1 MRTGQRGAA
10 LPLGIA
16 LLLCGTLAGFVLYN
30 TGQSA
35 TDKARVVNAADAASY
50 SGLVWQARALN
61 FQAYTN
67 RAMVANQVSMAQA
80 VTLRSWATYGAITT
94 QNMELVLGKI
104 PYIGP
109 IFIGAARVMEGVNR
123 VVEPV
128 ADVML
133 GAVNAVNVGLRHAQ
147 SAMFVSSFAATPEI
161 ISAVVESSDPRF
173 TADTAFSVVGVLGNL
188 SQWSGFTRSVGTD
201 DVDGM
206 RARAELIRGSQ
217 GEFTKERDWKLLP
230 ADFHLLVASFNVRRE
245 GETRLV
251 ESTGDDGELV
261 FEWKAKDTVSLDLG
275 HWSWRGWKHT
285 DVPIGWAEAYA
296 NSIRDDRTIEEGAC
310 TSERDFVASTSIFG
324 GGRDCERWLSGKNEN
339 AERLAD
345 AGVKFGRTESRVS
358 MDTYSG
364 INPFRDLSEDAIEE
378 DFPTMQL
385 KVEVALPADGVRS
398 SDALG
403 SGGDFRTGYR
413 TPGNVLTSVSVAE
426 VFFKPPMA
434 DREGGE
440 IEFANAY
447 GPWWDVRLAPVS
459 EADRML
465 AFAGRDHRSTEL
477 GGTRAPGV
485 GGGAGSLEAWDGTGG
500 GASGDRSIADAIG
513 GIAEVARATGA
524 DEVIEEALVGA
535 IEDAATGMLTGLLER
550 RAGIGSRDDLEGW
563 VVEQSG
569 IDVAAA
575 RATYENS
582 KAEVDAIQGEIDR
595 VRDLLET
602 EIADLVLERIGE
614 AFGTEAGLL
623 DALGDPAA
631 LEADKAAARERLDE
645 LEGRLVRELGREI
658 VERVEAVTDVF
669 ELPEAMARQHVR
681 MMIKALR
688 EELAETPDWVPFGAD
703 PIRDAGTGPGP
714 GDGTEPADG
723 AGGGPADGPAGGP
736 ADGQVAGDAS

>member
-16 LLLCGTLAGFVLYN
+16 LLLCGTLGGFVLYN

-80 VTLRSWATYGAITT
+80 VTLRSWASYGAITT

-133 GAVNAVNVGLRHAQ
+133 GAVNAVNAGLRHAQ
-147 SAMFVSSFAATPEI
+147 TAMFVSSFAATPEI

-188 SQWSGFTRSVGTD
+188 DEWRGFTRSVGTD

-206 RARAELIRGSQ
+206 RARAELVRGSQ
-217 GEFTKERDWKLLP
+217 GEFTKERDWELLP
-230 ADFHLLVASFNVRRE
+230 VDFHLLVASFNVDRE

-251 ESTGDDGELV
+251 ESMDADGNLV

-275 HWSWRGWKHT
+275 HWSWRKGWDHT

-296 NSIRDDRTIEEGAC
+296 NSIQDERTIEEGAC
-310 TSERDFVASTSIFG
+310 TSERDFFQSLSPFG
-324 GGRDCERWLSGKNEN
+324 DGRDCERWLDRNEN

-345 AGVKFGRTESRVS
+345 AGVRFGRTESRVS
-358 MDTYSG
+358 MNAYQG

-378 DFPTMQL
+378 DFPTMRL

-413 TPGNVLTSVSVAE
+413 TPGDVLTSVSVAE

-434 DREGGE
+434 DREGGG

-447 GPWWDVRLAPVS
+447 SPWWDVRLAPVS

-485 GGGAGSLEAWDGTGG
+485 GGGGAGSLEEWDGTGG
-500 GASGDRSIADAIG
+500 AAGERSIADAVG
-513 GIAEVARATGA
+513 GIAEAARAAGA
-524 DEVIEEALVGA
+524 DDTIREALVGA
-535 IEDAATGMLTGLLER
+535 IEDAATGILAGLLER
-550 RAGIGSRDDLEGW
+550 RAGIGSRDDLEAW
-563 VVEQSG
+563 VGEQSG
-569 IDVAAA
+569 IDVAGA
-575 RATYENS
+575 RATYEDS
-582 KAEVDAIQGEIDR
+582 RAEVDAIQGEIDR

-602 EIADLVLERIGE
+602 EIRDLVLERIGE

-631 LEADKAAARERLDE
+631 LEADKAAARERLGE

-669 ELPEAMARQHVR
+669 ELPETMARQHVR

-714 GDGTEPADG
+714 GDGTEPAGG
-723 AGGGPADGPAGGP
+723 AGEGPARGSAGEP
-736 ADGQVAGDAS
+736 ADGQVAGGTS